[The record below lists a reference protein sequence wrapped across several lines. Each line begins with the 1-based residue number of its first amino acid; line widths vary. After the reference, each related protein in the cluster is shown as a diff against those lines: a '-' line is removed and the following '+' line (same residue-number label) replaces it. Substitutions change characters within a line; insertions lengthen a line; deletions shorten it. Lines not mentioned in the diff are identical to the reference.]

1 MFTNFQS
8 WGKIPCSNDL
18 LYSLHRDGEITE
30 AVSFSKRAVMPSG
43 PVAFVQSR
51 DPSTSCTSSTER
63 ARSVITAG
71 SACS

>member
-1 MFTNFQS
+1 MFANFQS
-8 WGKIPCSNDL
+8 WGKIPCFNDL

-30 AVSFSKRAVMPSG
+30 AVSFSERAGTPSD
-43 PVAFVQSR
+43 PVAFVKSR
-51 DPSTSCTSSTER
+51 DPSSACTSSTEM